1 MLNKNKLDGW
11 YKKFKYNINFANK
24 KETLYIINKEFFNSS
39 SNKLNL
45 NSKILNKNK
54 VLEVENYFDIVNNDI
69 WQMIKKNFP
78 NEEEIRADGNYD
90 NRKYIFKINN
100 NIYYFYY
107 VNDYDKLTEGY
118 FKFQQNQEDSEII
131 NEFTF
136 LNIYDFFKKF
146 HINENNEIQNI
157 KFESSNFLFKIKT
170 NINQNNNNINK
181 TNININKHKKNK

>member
-54 VLEVENYFDIVNNDI
+54 VLEVENDFDIINNDI
-69 WQMIKKNFP
+69 WQIIKKSFP

-90 NRKYIFKINN
+90 NRKYIFKISN

-136 LNIYDFFKKF
+136 LNIYDFY
-146 HINENNEIQNI
+146 EN
-157 KFESSNFLFKIKT
+157 FYA
-170 NINQNNNNINK
+170 
-181 TNININKHKKNK
+181 

>member
-136 LNIYDFFKKF
+136 LNIY
-146 HINENNEIQNI
+146 
-157 KFESSNFLFKIKT
+157 
-170 NINQNNNNINK
+170 
-181 TNININKHKKNK
+181 